1 MNLAFDLAQKSL
13 AKQGEELCGDTVEVL
28 RRPDEIMVALSD
40 GLGSGVKAGIL
51 STMTVKLAATL
62 LSRGLPLDD
71 VMATINKTLPVCKV
85 RGLAYATLAVLAT
98 DSKGSTRLLV
108 NDSPQAL
115 LLREGE
121 LLEPPFSQ
129 SVVGQKQ
136 IQQSQFQLQVGDTL
150 FLFSDG
156 VTHAGVGGVLEL
168 GWGMDGLRYYIQKK
182 APSLTEPEEWTR
194 EILDIVNILY
204 QGQPGDDA
212 TVVVLRARSPR
223 SLMLLSGPP
232 EDKELDGEL
241 CTRLREFP
249 GRKVIAGGA
258 TGNMVARQ
266 WQEDLKTE
274 VNYEDPTVP
283 PKAILPGAHLVTEG
297 ILTLNKV
304 IDRLRLVLS
313 GENIPQKTDGASCL
327 ARELL
332 RCEEIHFLIGTA
344 LNPAYKSLLS
354 AVAYPTRQQAI
365 DELTRLLVRLGKQTT
380 VEWF

>member
-1 MNLAFDLAQKSL
+1 MQLAFDLAQKSL
-13 AKQGEELCGDTVEVL
+13 AKEGEELCGDTVEVL

-51 STMTVKLAATL
+51 STMTVKLASTL

-71 VMATINKTLPVCKV
+71 VMATINQTLPVCKE
-85 RGLAYATLAVLAT
+85 RGLAYATLAVLAAEA
-98 DSKGSTRLLV
+98 DGETRLLV

-115 LLREGE
+115 LLRDGE

-129 SVVGQKQ
+129 TIVGEKQ
-136 IQQSQFQLQVGDTL
+136 IQQSQFQLQEGDLL

-156 VTHAGVGGVLEL
+156 VTHAGVGGILEL
-168 GWGMDGLRYYIQKK
+168 GWGMGGLRYYLEKK
-182 APSLTEPEEWTR
+182 ASSRLEPEQWAH

-204 QGQPGDDA
+204 QGKPGDDA

-223 SLMLLSGPP
+223 SMMLLSGPP
-232 EDKELDGEL
+232 EDEELDGEL
-241 CTRLREFP
+241 CNRLRGFP
-249 GRKVIAGGA
+249 GQRVIAGGA

-266 WQEDLKTE
+266 WNERLVTQM
-274 VNYEDPTVP
+274 NYEDPTVP
-283 PKAILPGAHLVTEG
+283 PKATLAGAHLVTEG

-313 GENIPQKTDGASCL
+313 GENIPPKEDGASCL

-332 RCEEIHFLIGTA
+332 RTEEIHFIIGTA
-344 LNPAYKSLLS
+344 LNPAYRSLQS

-365 DELTRLLVRLGKQTT
+365 TELSRLLTRLGKQTT
-380 VEWF
+380 VEWY

>member
-1 MNLAFDLAQKSL
+1 MQLAFDLAQKSL
-13 AKQGEELCGDTVEVL
+13 AKEGEELCGDTVEVL

-51 STMTVKLAATL
+51 STMTVKLASTL

-71 VMATINKTLPVCKV
+71 VMATINQTLPVCKE
-85 RGLAYATLAVLAT
+85 RGLAYATLAVLAAEA
-98 DSKGSTRLLV
+98 DGETRLLV

-115 LLREGE
+115 LLRDGE

-129 SVVGQKQ
+129 TIVGEKQ
-136 IQQSQFQLQVGDTL
+136 IQQSQFQLQEGDLL

-156 VTHAGVGGVLEL
+156 VTHAGVGGILEL
-168 GWGMDGLRYYIQKK
+168 GWGMGGLRYYLEKK
-182 APSLTEPEEWTR
+182 ASSRLEPEQWAH

-204 QGQPGDDA
+204 QGKPGDDA

-223 SLMLLSGPP
+223 SMMLLSGPP
-232 EDKELDGEL
+232 EDEELDGEL
-241 CTRLREFP
+241 CNRLRGFP
-249 GRKVIAGGA
+249 GQRVIAGGA

-266 WQEDLKTE
+266 WNERLVTQM
-274 VNYEDPTVP
+274 NYEDPTVP
-283 PKAILPGAHLVTEG
+283 PKATLAGAHLVTEG

-313 GENIPQKTDGASCL
+313 GENIPPKEDGASCL

-332 RCEEIHFLIGTA
+332 RTEEIHFIIGTA
-344 LNPAYKSLLS
+344 LNPAYRSLQS

-365 DELTRLLVRLGKQTT
+365 TELSRLLIRLGKQTT
-380 VEWF
+380 VEWY

>member
-1 MNLAFDLAQKSL
+1 MQLAFDLAQKSL
-13 AKQGEELCGDTVEVL
+13 AKEGEELCGDTVEVL

-51 STMTVKLAATL
+51 STMTVKLASTL

-71 VMATINKTLPVCKV
+71 VMATINQTLPVCKE
-85 RGLAYATLAVLAT
+85 RGLAYATLAVLAAEA
-98 DSKGSTRLLV
+98 DGETRLLV

-115 LLREGE
+115 LLRDGE

-129 SVVGQKQ
+129 TIVGEKQ
-136 IQQSQFQLQVGDTL
+136 IQQSQFQLQEGDLL

-168 GWGMDGLRYYIQKK
+168 GWGMGGLRYYLEKK
-182 APSLTEPEEWTR
+182 ASSRLEPEQWAH

-204 QGQPGDDA
+204 QGKPGDDA

-223 SLMLLSGPP
+223 SMMLLSGPP
-232 EDKELDGEL
+232 EDEELDGEL
-241 CTRLREFP
+241 CNRLRGFP
-249 GRKVIAGGA
+249 GQRVIAGGA

-266 WQEDLKTE
+266 WNERLVTQM
-274 VNYEDPTVP
+274 NYEDPTVP
-283 PKAILPGAHLVTEG
+283 PKATLAGAHLVTEG

-313 GENIPQKTDGASCL
+313 GENIPPKEDGASCL

-332 RCEEIHFLIGTA
+332 RTEEIHFIIGTA
-344 LNPAYKSLLS
+344 LNPAYRSLQS

-365 DELTRLLVRLGKQTT
+365 TELSRLLTRLGKQTT
-380 VEWF
+380 VEWY